1 LGNSPPFSKVSFDVS
16 FSGPAMYVYLT
27 TSDGAVSSYDA
38 NQSQPIKITQFMI
51 DTGVTNFEF
60 SASSSSAN
68 SINVSSF
75 EK

>member
-1 LGNSPPFSKVSFDVS
+1 
-16 FSGPAMYVYLT
+16 MYVYLT